1 MSAPQNIL
9 LPDLPAADFLA
20 GDDLPEL
27 GRLSRELGPQEI
39 NATGIVPIDVRMWVA
54 ESTGGQI
61 VLYPE
66 DSPASTTVLVAE
78 DASTVSLAFDQSG
91 RPHVAYTV
99 AGVAKL
105 RYWDSLTNAYATL
118 TLTGASTP
126 VVTMDDKRL
135 FASLA
140 NRNDVLCFYIASGG
154 LCVRQQRDRF
164 SIERVAVAGEGG
176 AITRAGLC
184 KDWRLRVETI

>member
-1 MSAPQNIL
+1 MS
-9 LPDLPAADFLA
+9 LPDHVLLSGLPPSAFLA
-20 GDDLPEL
+20 GDDTPEL
-27 GRLSRELGPQEI
+27 GRVSRELGPQTI
-39 NATGIVPIDVRMWVA
+39 NAGSIVPIDVRMWAA
-54 ESTGGQI
+54 ESVGGQI

-66 DSPASTTVLVAE
+66 DAPSSTTVLVAE
-78 DASTVSLAFDQSG
+78 AASTVSLAFDQSG

-105 RYWDSLTNAYATL
+105 WYWDSLSNAYATL
-118 TLTGASTP
+118 TLAGASTP
-126 VVTMDDKRL
+126 ILTMDDKRL

-140 NRNDVLCFYIASGG
+140 NKNDILCIYVAPAG

-164 SIERVAVAGEGG
+164 TIERTAVAGEGG

-184 KDWRLRVETI
+184 VDWRLRVETA